1 MWRPPALPSVG
12 RVTTTSSTSA
22 APASDAA
29 RGNFIDV
36 HGAST
41 HYHDLGEGTPVLF
54 LHGSG
59 PGVSAW
65 ANWQHALPV
74 VAEKARAL
82 ALDIVGFGHTERPD
96 DVRYSLRT
104 WTDHVWGFLDALG
117 IDKVSIVGN
126 SLGGRIA
133 LQMAEDNQNRL
144 DKLVLMGSPGVGMTL
159 TDGLKALRAYEPSP
173 DNMRDLLRGHF
184 AVDPSLISD
193 DLVQIRYEASAAPGA
208 HEAYQLMFFH
218 PDHAG
223 GELAITEDQVRAV
236 TRPTLLVHGREDNI
250 VPVDIA
256 LNMLRLLP
264 DADLHVF
271 ARCGHWTQ
279 IERAADFNDVIGQF
293 LGLGE

>member
-1 MWRPPALPSVG
+1 M
-12 RVTTTSSTSA
+12 TTTSATQ
-22 APASDAA
+22 PASDAA
-29 RGNFIDV
+29 RGAFIDV
-36 HGAST
+36 RGTST

-74 VAEKARAL
+74 VGRTARAL
-82 ALDIVGFGHTERPD
+82 ALDIVGFGHTERPA

-117 IDKVSIVGN
+117 LDRVSIVGN

-133 LQMAEDNQNRL
+133 LQMAEDDQDRL
-144 DKLVLMGSPGVGMTL
+144 DRLVLMGSPGVGMTL

-193 DLVQIRYEASAAPGA
+193 ELVQIRYEASAAPGA

-223 GELAITEDQVRAV
+223 SELAITEEQVRAV
-236 TRPTLLVHGREDNI
+236 TRPSLLVHGREDSI

-256 LNMLRLLP
+256 LTMLRLLP

-293 LGLGE
+293 LGLGR